1 MIAKNCD
8 GKLPISGALS
18 GDDEALLGAAG
29 ALLAGVRAEMDRQQF
44 HNALTKVW
52 EVVGD
57 ANRYI
62 DHAAPWT
69 LRKTD
74 PARMATVLYVLAEA
88 IRRLAILCQPV
99 MPDAM
104 AKMLDQLAVDP
115 AARAFTTLESRLVPG
130 TALPAPQPIFPRSVE
145 AEAAT
150 AKEGIG
156 RPPYLVRPCAGG
168 TAHSPLPH
176 TRLSSRHLLP
186 GPIVVSHAVCHPG
199 QASLRVR
206 AGIQGQAFER

>member
-8 GKLPISGALS
+8 GKVPQPGALS

-29 ALLAGVRAEMDRQQF
+29 ALLAEVRAEMDRQQF

-74 PARMATVLYVLAEA
+74 PARMATVLYALAEA
-88 IRRLAILCQPV
+88 IRRLAILCQRSEEHTSE
-99 MPDAM
+99 
-104 AKMLDQLAVDP
+104 LQSLLRISYAV
-115 AARAFTTLESRLVPG
+115 FCLNKKQVTHTTHE
-130 TALPAPQPIFPRSVE
+130 
-145 AEAAT
+145 
-150 AKEGIG
+150 
-156 RPPYLVRPCAGG
+156 C
-168 TAHSPLPH
+168 
-176 TRLSSRHLLP
+176 
-186 GPIVVSHAVCHPG
+186 
-199 QASLRVR
+199 
-206 AGIQGQAFER
+206 